1 MADTDTTITATPAAS
16 TAPATTTAATPEAPA
31 IDQGAEYRVTLRTS
45 IRVGRA
51 KVNPGPR
58 VLLRGDILSSV
69 IASDASIVTDYK
81 LA

>member
-1 MADTDTTITATPAAS
+1 MADTDTTTPAAS
-16 TAPATTTAATPEAPA
+16 TAPATTPEAPV
-31 IDQGAEYRVTLRTS
+31 IDQGAQYRVTLRTS

-58 VLLRGDILSSV
+58 VILRGDILSSV
-69 IASDASIVTDYK
+69 IASDASIVTDYR